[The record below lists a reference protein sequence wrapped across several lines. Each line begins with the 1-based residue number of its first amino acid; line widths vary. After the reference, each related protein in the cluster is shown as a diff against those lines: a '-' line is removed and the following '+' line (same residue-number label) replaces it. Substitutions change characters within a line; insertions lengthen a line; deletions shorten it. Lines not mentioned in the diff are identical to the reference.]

1 MITIEPTALLAIA
14 AGVGSF
20 ITAIGFWLRTR
31 AESNSYADK
40 ARADGYTTQENSRAD
55 ANSAMIEIAKQG
67 NVFLEKMITVV
78 QENTRVNGENSARM
92 QGMTMMLDGFSSVL
106 KNTVVGMDDLQ
117 GQFPALNSGIAKI
130 AQAQTNL
137 EGTIGD
143 QFSPVVEELRGI
155 GTRIAQTNERLTALF
170 DEFRGAERRVIA
182 ILEPYALAQADKL
195 RTLTATVATTTIEET
210 AEITLKETST

>member
-1 MITIEPTALLAIA
+1 MTIEQAAIVSAISVLVTALA
-14 AGVGSF
+14 
-20 ITAIGFWLRTR
+20 FWVRENGKSR
-31 AESNSYADK
+31 SYEGK

-130 AQAQTNL
+130 SQAQTNL

-143 QFSPVVEELRGI
+143 QFGPVVEELRGI

-182 ILEPYALAQADKL
+182 VLEPYALAQADKL
-195 RTLTATVATTTIEET
+195 RTLTATVATTTIEEKK
-210 AEITLKETST
+210 EITLEETST